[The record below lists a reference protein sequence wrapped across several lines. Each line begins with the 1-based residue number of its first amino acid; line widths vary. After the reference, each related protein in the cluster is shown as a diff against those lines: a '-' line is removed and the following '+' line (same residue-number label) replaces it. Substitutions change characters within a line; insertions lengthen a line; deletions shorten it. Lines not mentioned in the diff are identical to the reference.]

1 MPPGERTPSGR
12 SHHRGARPGTV
23 TAVLCTGFDPAGDE
37 AVYRVRDTVRAAG
50 VPLPDRPPH
59 RPHFSLAAA
68 RVPPGEQL
76 DRVCAVAAEVAAR
89 HEPIPVVLTEVG
101 RFGRAGA
108 LWLGP
113 APTRGLPAL
122 QRDVYR
128 SLKQAGWPSA
138 FGERSAPNLWVP
150 HCTLATRVAK
160 PLLRELQERVQEGYE
175 PIRTA
180 VDALAVILVG
190 GRGDIAHYPLGRP
203 SPSASAPEPG

>member
-1 MPPGERTPSGR
+1 
-12 SHHRGARPGTV
+12 V
-23 TAVLCTGFDPAGDE
+23 VCTAFDPATDE
-37 AVYRVRDTVRAAG
+37 AVYAVRELVRAAG

-68 RVPPGEQL
+68 RVRPGEEL
-76 DRVCAVAAEVAAR
+76 DRVVAVAAEIAAR
-89 HEPIPVVLTEVG
+89 HGPIPLALTEVG

-113 APTRGLPAL
+113 TPNAGLPAL
-122 QRDVYR
+122 QRDTYR
-128 SLKQAGWPSA
+128 SLKRAGWPSA

-160 PLLRELQERVQEGYE
+160 PLLRELQEAVQAQYR
-175 PIRTA
+175 PIRAT

-190 GRGDIAHYPLGRP
+190 GRGDVAHLPLREAGAAE
-203 SPSASAPEPG
+203 SGS